1 MPHDPLVGPGVLA
14 DVEPAHVEAEGADK
28 IDPAAREGV
37 VGEEPVGLEGGEERF
52 GVGDERGVR
61 WVRPRHR
68 AAVEPQ
74 PPRGFEPEADHPDP
88 ATKRLMRGKGAQNF
102 AKPLVSGG
110 KRVELGREH
119 ARASG
124 QFV

>member
-1 MPHDPLVGPGVLA
+1 M
-14 DVEPAHVEAEGADK
+14 EAEGADE
-28 IDPAAREGV
+28 IDPAAGEGV
-37 VGEEPVGLEGGEERF
+37 VGEEPIGREGGEEIF
-52 GVGDERGVR
+52 GIGDKRGVR
-61 WVRPRHR
+61 WVRPWHR

-74 PPRGFEPEADHPDP
+74 FPRGLEPEADHPDP
-88 ATKRLMRGKGAQNF
+88 ASKRLMRGKGPQNF
-102 AKPLVSGG
+102 AKLLVSGG

>member
-1 MPHDPLVGPGVLA
+1 M
-14 DVEPAHVEAEGADK
+14 EAEGADE
-28 IDPAAREGV
+28 IDPAAGERV
-37 VGEEPVGLEGGEERF
+37 VGEEPIGSEGGEEIF

-68 AAVEPQ
+68 AAIEPQ

-88 ATKRLMRGKGAQNF
+88 AAKCLMRGKGLQNV
-102 AKPLVSGG
+102 AKRLVGGG
-110 KRVELGREH
+110 KRVELGREN

-124 QFV
+124 